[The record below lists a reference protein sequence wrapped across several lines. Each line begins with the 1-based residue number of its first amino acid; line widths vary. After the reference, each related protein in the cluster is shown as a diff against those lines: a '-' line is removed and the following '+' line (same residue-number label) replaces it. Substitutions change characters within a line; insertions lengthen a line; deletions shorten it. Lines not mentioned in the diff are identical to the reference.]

1 MNPRARVR
9 LPLAAAALAVV
20 ALVVA
25 ASGAARGAP
34 ATTAVSPAKRAATV
48 TLNVWDQEVRGGQ
61 AEAIKK
67 LNAQFQKQYPNIK
80 INRTAKSFTD
90 LLATLK
96 LAASGPNPPD
106 VVEANNGYS
115 AMGPLVEAKLLMPLD
130 AYSQKNGWRNRY
142 SPGILRMN
150 RFTRDGKSFGRG
162 SLFGLPMTGEVVGVY
177 YNKAKLRKLG
187 VARPTTFAAFESAV
201 AKAKAAGE
209 TPIQFGNLDK
219 WPGIHTYE
227 EPMLQFVTKDFARS
241 WIFGSGSRSFATGGT
256 RLAATKLQDWAKK
269 GYFTDGYAGLG
280 YDPSWAQYGKGNGVF
295 LITGS
300 WLTADLRKALGK
312 DVGFF
317 LLPARAGG
325 SLSTLGGEG
334 LPWAISSKTK
344 NADAAATYLN
354 FLTRPQNAQ
363 VLISAGQLPAMKGKV
378 KVPAGLDTEVY
389 RAWTTAN
396 ARDAI
401 VPYLDWATP
410 TMYDTITAS
419 VQKLMAGKSTPAQFV
434 DEVQSD
440 YAKFHKG
447 GR

>member
-1 MNPRARVR
+1 
-9 LPLAAAALAVV
+9 
-20 ALVVA
+20 
-25 ASGAARGAP
+25 
-34 ATTAVSPAKRAATV
+34 
-48 TLNVWDQEVRGGQ
+48 
-61 AEAIKK
+61 
-67 LNAQFQKQYPNIK
+67 
-80 INRTAKSFTD
+80 
-90 LLATLK
+90 
-96 LAASGPNPPD
+96 
-106 VVEANNGYS
+106 
-115 AMGPLVEAKLLMPLD
+115 
-130 AYSQKNGWRNRY
+130 
-142 SPGILRMN
+142 MN
-150 RFTRDGKSFGRG
+150 RFTQDGKSFGRG

-177 YNKAKLRKLG
+177 YNKAKLRELG
-187 VARPTTFAAFESAV
+187 VARPTTFSAFEAAL

-241 WIFGSGSRSFATGGT
+241 WIFGSGGRSFDNGGT
-256 RLAATKLQDWAKK
+256 RLAAAKVQEWARK

-280 YDPSWAQYGKGNGVF
+280 YDRPGRSSARERRLPDHGQ
-295 LITGS
+295 L
-300 WLTADLRKALGK
+300 ADRRPAEGARQ
-312 DVGFF
+312 GRR
-317 LLPARAGG
+317 LLPPARAPGP
-325 SLSTLGGEG
+325 LASTLGGEG

-396 ARDAI
+396 VRDAI

-419 VQKLMAGKSTPAQFV
+419 VQKLMAGRSTPAAFV

-440 YAKFHKG
+440 YSKFHKG
-447 GR
+447 GG

>member
-1 MNPRARVR
+1 MNLKARTG
-9 LPLAAAALAVV
+9 LPFAAALLAAL

-25 ASGAARGAP
+25 GSGAAGSAP
-34 ATTAVSPAKRAATV
+34 ATTAAPAATAATV

-80 INRTAKSFTD
+80 IKRTAKSFTD

-106 VVEANNGYS
+106 VVETNNGYS
-115 AMGPLVEAKLLMPLD
+115 AMGPLVQANLLLPLD
-130 AYSQKNGWRNRY
+130 SYSQKNRWSTRY

-177 YNKAKLRKLG
+177 YNKAKLRELG
-187 VARPTTFAAFESAV
+187 LARPTTFAAFEAAL
-201 AKAKAAGE
+201 AKAKAADE

-241 WIFGSGSRSFATGGT
+241 WIFGAGSRSFATAGT
-256 RLAATKLQDWAKK
+256 RLAATKLQEWASK

-280 YDPSWAQYGKGNGVF
+280 YDPSWAQFGKGNGVF

-317 LLPARAGG
+317 LLPARAGRA
-325 SLSTLGGEG
+325 LSTLGGEG

-363 VLISAGQLPAMKGKV
+363 ILITAGQLPAMNGKV

-419 VQKLMAGKSTPAQFV
+419 IQKLMARKSTPAKFV
-434 DEVQSD
+434 DEIQSD

-447 GR
+447 GG